1 MQREG
6 SHGWSREPQ
15 MEGKGKMGSTKIMSH
30 QHQAVDWEGCTG
42 GSQPRSPSSW
52 GDGDRKLPLIETAW
66 VKHPCLS
73 PDTIPRDGP
82 QGKEWDRTS
91 SAPTKH
97 SDHLS
102 HLCQQRL
109 PQPNPFPPL
118 GHPTTF
124 IPPGP
129 RKAPFSPSQPASST
143 PAAPSSTSPATL
155 IATDAINMSPAP
167 GDPRQ
172 GPAHG
177 AWMAASVVT

>member
-15 MEGKGKMGSTKIMSH
+15 MEGKGKMGSTKIMPH

-109 PQPNPFPPL
+109 PQPNPF
-118 GHPTTF
+118 HPWV
-124 IPPGP
+124 IPP
-129 RKAPFSPSQPASST
+129 
-143 PAAPSSTSPATL
+143 PSSPQDPEKHCFPHHSPHPAL
-155 IATDAINMSPAP
+155 LQPPPAP
-167 GDPRQ
+167 APQ
-172 GPAHG
+172 H
-177 AWMAASVVT
+177 